1 MTQAIFIMLK
11 RINRNN
17 RGFTIIEIIVVLVL
31 ISIIAAATFQRS
43 ISTDQMN
50 FRSQFDK
57 IQNQMRYPQ
66 SIAMKHSEWWGFA
79 CDGND
84 YWIFTG
90 TNKDTVSEQKQLP
103 GQENIKISLAD
114 LGVTM
119 TPFTVIFNSYGIPYW
134 GDWNTKMSIV
144 RTVNLSDSE
153 TGTQTGSFDII
164 PETGLIR

>member
-1 MTQAIFIMLK
+1 MFRL
-11 RINRNN
+11 INTDN
-17 RGFTIIEIIVVLVL
+17 RGFTIIEIVVVLIL

-50 FRSQFDK
+50 FRGQFDK

-90 TNKDTVSEQKQLP
+90 TNEDTVSEQRLLP
-103 GQENIKISLAD
+103 GQENIKIALTD

-119 TPFTVIFNSYGIPYW
+119 TSFTVIFDSYGIPYW
-134 GDWNTKMSIV
+134 EDWNTKMS
-144 RTVNLSDSE
+144 NEE
-153 TGTQTGSFDII
+153 TITLTGSGSPPGSFTII

>member
-1 MTQAIFIMLK
+1 ML
-11 RINRNN
+11 RLINTDN
-17 RGFTIIEIIVVLVL
+17 RGFTIIEIVVVLLL

-90 TNKDTVSEQKQLP
+90 TNEDTVSEHRLLP
-103 GQENIKISLAD
+103 GQENVKIALTD

-119 TPFTVIFNSYGIPYW
+119 TPFTVIFDGYGIPYW
-134 GDWNTKMSIV
+134 GDWNTKMS
-144 RTVNLSDSE
+144 SE
-153 TGTQTGSFDII
+153 ETIILTGSGAPPGSVKIV

>member
-1 MTQAIFIMLK
+1 ML
-11 RINRNN
+11 RLINTDN
-17 RGFTIIEIIVVLVL
+17 RGFTIIEIVVVLLL

-90 TNKDTVSEQKQLP
+90 TNEDTVSEHRLLP
-103 GQENIKISLAD
+103 GQENVKIALTD

-119 TPFTVIFNSYGIPYW
+119 TPFTVIFDSFGIPYW
-134 GDWNTKMSIV
+134 GDWNTKMSTEETI
-144 RTVNLSDSE
+144 NL
-153 TGTQTGSFDII
+153 TGSGSPPGSFTII

>member
-1 MTQAIFIMLK
+1 MPKLIDK
-11 RINRNN
+11 NSY
-17 RGFTIIEIIVVLVL
+17 GFTIIEIIVVLLL

-90 TNKDTVSEQKQLP
+90 TNKDTVSEQRQLP
-103 GQENIKISLAD
+103 GQENIKIALTD

-119 TPFTVIFNSYGIPYW
+119 TPFTVIFDSFGIPYW
-134 GDWNTKMSIV
+134 GDWNTKMSTEETI
-144 RTVNLSDSE
+144 NL
-153 TGTQTGSFDII
+153 TGSGASPGSFTII

>member
-1 MTQAIFIMLK
+1 MLK
-11 RINRNN
+11 LINTDN
-17 RGFTIIEIIVVLVL
+17 RGFTIIEIVVVLVL

-90 TNKDTVSEQKQLP
+90 TNKDTVSEHRQLP
-103 GQENIKISLAD
+103 GQENIKIALTD

-119 TPFTVIFNSYGIPYW
+119 TPFTVIFDSYGIPYW
-134 GDWNTKMSIV
+134 GDWNTKMSTEETI
-144 RTVNLSDSE
+144 NL
-153 TGTQTGSFDII
+153 TGSGASPGSVTII

>member
-1 MTQAIFIMLK
+1 MLK
-11 RINRNN
+11 QINTNN

-31 ISIIAAATFQRS
+31 ISIIAAAAFQRS

-57 IQNQMRYPQ
+57 IQNQARYPQ
-66 SIAMKHSEWWGFA
+66 SIAMKRNEWWGLA
-79 CDGND
+79 CANNL

-90 TNKDTVSEQKQLP
+90 TNKDIVANQRRLP
-103 GQENIKISLAD
+103 GQEDIKISLTD

-119 TPFTVIFNSYGIPYW
+119 TPFTVIFDSYGIPYW
-134 GDWNTKMSIV
+134 GDWNTKMSTEETI
-144 RTVNLSDSE
+144 NL
-153 TGTQTGSFDII
+153 TGSGSPPRSFTII

>member
-1 MTQAIFIMLK
+1 MLK
-11 RINRNN
+11 QINTNN
-17 RGFTIIEIIVVLVL
+17 RGFTIIEIVVVLVL

-66 SIAMKHSEWWGFA
+66 SIAMKRNEWWGIA

-90 TNKDTVSEQKQLP
+90 TKDTVSEQRLLP
-103 GQENIKISLAD
+103 GQENFQISLAD

-119 TPFTVIFNSYGIPYW
+119 TPFTVIFDSYGIPYLPP
-134 GDWNTKMSIV
+134 DLINPMSTEL
-144 RTVNLSDSE
+144 TVNL
-153 TGTQTGSFDII
+153 TGSGSQSGSFSII

>member
-1 MTQAIFIMLK
+1 ML
-11 RINRNN
+11 RLINTDN
-17 RGFTIIEIIVVLVL
+17 RGFTIIEIVVVLVL
-31 ISIIAAATFQRS
+31 ISIIAATVFQRS

-90 TNKDTVSEQKQLP
+90 TNEDTVSEHRLLP
-103 GQENIKISLAD
+103 GQENVKIALTD

-119 TPFTVIFNSYGIPYW
+119 TPFTVIFDGYGIPYW
-134 GDWNTKMSIV
+134 GDWNTKMSTEETI
-144 RTVNLSDSE
+144 NL
-153 TGTQTGSFDII
+153 TGSGASPGSVTII

>member
-1 MTQAIFIMLK
+1 ML
-11 RINRNN
+11 RQINTDN
-17 RGFTIIEIIVVLVL
+17 RGFTIIEIVVVLVL

-66 SIAMKHSEWWGFA
+66 SIAMKQNEWWGFA

-90 TNKDTVSEQKQLP
+90 TNKDTVAEHRLLP
-103 GQENIKISLAD
+103 GQENFKITLTD

-119 TPFTVIFNSYGIPYW
+119 TPFTVIFDGYGIPYW
-134 GDWNTKMSIV
+134 GDWNTKMSSEETI
-144 RTVNLSDSE
+144 NL
-153 TGTQTGSFDII
+153 TGSGASPGSVTII